1 MKTPKIKPKHGG
13 RRPGSGRKPIGT
25 IPGRQLPWR
34 IPGDDYERTVAAV
47 KALTDTDREPG
58 RVIVEAI
65 ETAAKVTKNKSGTKS
80 QSESV

>member
-34 IPGDDYERTVAAV
+34 IPGDDYARTVAAV
-47 KALTDTDREPG
+47 KAMSGPGREPG